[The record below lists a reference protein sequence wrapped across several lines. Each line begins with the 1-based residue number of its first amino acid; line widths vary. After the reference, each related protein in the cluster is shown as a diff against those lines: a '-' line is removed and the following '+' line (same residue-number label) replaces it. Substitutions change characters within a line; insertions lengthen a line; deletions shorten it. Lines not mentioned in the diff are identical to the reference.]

1 MQYVAIKYLGIAFF
15 GLSLLSNPSAADPRD
30 PKQAVQEIGGLNADM
45 LQIATVLRI
54 SEDIA
59 FWQSVSI
66 MGAQND
72 WEFTYSGEGNQSF
85 PWTLRLSNILGDTL
99 REGALASQGI
109 ARSRVLSEE
118 EKRAF
123 DALFAKYETLREL
136 GEKVHALLVD
146 GNLVLALAIYENE
159 VIQLRRDIAI
169 AAASSNIMIR
179 DRIKEIELDVLLG
192 R

>member
-1 MQYVAIKYLGIAFF
+1 
-15 GLSLLSNPSAADPRD
+15 
-30 PKQAVQEIGGLNADM
+30 M

-72 WEFTYSGEGNQSF
+72 WEFTYSGEGNESF
-85 PWTLRLSNILGDTL
+85 PWTLRLYNILGDTL
-99 REGALASQGI
+99 REGVLASQGI

-169 AAASSNIMIR
+169 AAASSSIMIR

>member
-1 MQYVAIKYLGIAFF
+1 MLNVAIKYVGLAFF

-30 PKQAVQEIGGLNADM
+30 PKQVVQEIGGLSADM

-72 WEFTYSGEGNQSF
+72 WEFTYSGDGNESF
-85 PWTLRLSNILGDTL
+85 AWTLRLYNILGDTL
-99 REGALASQGI
+99 REGTLASQGI
-109 ARSRVLSEE
+109 ARSRVLSAE

-123 DALFAKYETLREL
+123 DALFGKYETMREL
-136 GEKVHALLVD
+136 GEKVHSLLID
-146 GNLVLALAIYENE
+146 GNLPEALEIYENE

-169 AAASSNIMIR
+169 AAASSNITIR
-179 DRIKEIELDVLLG
+179 NRIKEIELDVLLG

>member
-1 MQYVAIKYLGIAFF
+1 MLAAWIRYAAIALVGLG
-15 GLSLLSNPSAADPRD
+15 LLSHPSAADPRD

-72 WEFTYSGEGNQSF
+72 WEFTYSGDGNERF
-85 PWTLRLSNILGDTL
+85 AWTLRLYNILGDTL
-99 REGALASQGI
+99 REGILASQGI
-109 ARSRVLSEE
+109 ARSRVLTDE
-118 EKRAF
+118 EKHSF
-123 DALFAKYETLREL
+123 DALFGKYETMREL
-136 GEKVHALLVD
+136 GEQVHGLLVD
-146 GNLVLALAIYENE
+146 GNLAEALAIYENE

-169 AAASSNIMIR
+169 AAASINITIR
-179 DRIKEIELDVLLG
+179 DRIKEIKLDVLLG